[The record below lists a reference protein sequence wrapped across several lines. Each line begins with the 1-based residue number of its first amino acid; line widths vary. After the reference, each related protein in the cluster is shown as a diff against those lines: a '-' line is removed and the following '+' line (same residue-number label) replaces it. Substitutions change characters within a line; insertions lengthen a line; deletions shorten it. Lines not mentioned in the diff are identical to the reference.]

1 MENIL
6 NYVHLRKDIPFSFR
20 PLNWVDLLI
29 LTELSYVDWTHI
41 ADKDPIRLSEA
52 CQSYFKKHTS
62 QEMEARFCFSKN
74 IPNLV
79 MELQD
84 MVRYQNVYITHYQE
98 VYDEEKI
105 IQFGAVSFLMPDG
118 TILISFRGTDG
129 TMTGWK
135 ENMRMTY
142 MDELPCHKL
151 ALNFLEEVLDTI
163 PETSSFFGLVKKKIY
178 PKIYVTGHSKGG
190 NLAMYAAF
198 RTQKYA
204 DVLTKILAF
213 DAPGFRS
220 SFIESV
226 KNEPV
231 LSKITNYKPKDSIIG
246 CLLEHI
252 EKEAVLD
259 AEESG
264 LLQHDAFCWKITTDS
279 YIPVKEL
286 SVTSK
291 ESLQLVDR
299 LLLSKSDE
307 EKKEYIDLIFSILDR
322 LDITNVSNL
331 SDISLKQLMLGF
343 LELKNMSNDERKFIF
358 DIVNFIRAQTSS
370 WMKTQKK
377 S

>member
-1 MENIL
+1 
-6 NYVHLRKDIPFSFR
+6 
-20 PLNWVDLLI
+20 
-29 LTELSYVDWTHI
+29 
-41 ADKDPIRLSEA
+41 
-52 CQSYFKKHTS
+52 
-62 QEMEARFCFSKN
+62 MEARFCFSKN

-98 VYDEEKI
+98 VYDEEKM

-279 YIPVKEL
+279 YVPVKEL

>member
-1 MENIL
+1 MENML

-29 LTELSYVDWTHI
+29 LNELSYVDWTHI
-41 ADKDPIRLSEA
+41 VQKEPVYLPQA
-52 CQSYFKKHTS
+52 CQSYFKMHTA
-62 QEMEARFCFSKN
+62 QEIEQRFCFSKN

-79 MELQD
+79 MDLQD
-84 MVRYQNVYITHYQE
+84 TTRYQNVRITHYQE
-98 VYDEEKI
+98 VYDEEKM
-105 IQFGAVSFLMPDG
+105 IQFGAMAFLIPDG

-142 MDELPCHKL
+142 TDELPCHKL
-151 ALNFLEEVLDTI
+151 ALAFLEQVLDSI
-163 PETSSFFGLVKKKIY
+163 PETTSFFGLVKKKVY
-178 PKIYVTGHSKGG
+178 PKIYVSGHSKGG
-190 NLAMYAAF
+190 NLAMYAALK
-198 RTQKYA
+198 TAKYA
-204 DVLTKILAF
+204 DVITKVLAF

-220 SFIESV
+220 SFTDSV
-226 KNEPV
+226 KDNPV
-231 LSKITNYKPKDSIIG
+231 LKKITNYKPKDSIIG

-252 EKEAVLD
+252 EKEVVLD

-264 LLQHDAFCWKITTDS
+264 LLQHDTFSWKITTDS
-279 YIPVKEL
+279 YLPLKEL
-286 SVTSK
+286 SITSK
-291 ESLQLVDR
+291 ETLQLVDR

-307 EKKEYIDLIFSILDR
+307 EKKEYIDLIFSIMDR

-331 SDISLKQLMLGF
+331 SEISLKQVMLGF

-358 DIVNFIRAQTSS
+358 DIVNFIRMQTYS

-377 S
+377 